1 MRFSRLLIITVASGL
16 ALFVAPTQVVHGATL
31 TVDSTADTAD
41 FSTADGVCDT
51 DDSVGDGPCTLRA
64 AIEQANFDA
73 GADTIEFSITGAGP
87 HTISTGSAL
96 PTITDAVIIDGTS
109 EPDFVSTPIVELD
122 GTSAGAAADG
132 LRITAGA
139 STVKGLVINRFG
151 GAGIEL
157 ATGGGNTIEGNYIG
171 TDLTGTIDLG
181 NNEGVV
187 IDLGDFNTIGGTAP
201 GAGNVISG
209 NDANGIRI
217 STVSASANEVLGNL
231 IGTQA
236 DGASALGNSFHGV
249 FLEGFAH
256 SAIGGSAAGAGN
268 TIAFNGRDGV
278 YVPFAIGISISRNS
292 IHSNA
297 GLGIDLRADGV
308 DTNDLGDA
316 DAGGNFGQNY
326 PVLTSALVFGSNT
339 TIKGSLNSAD
349 STAFALEFFS
359 NAACDVSGNGEGETF
374 EVSSTQTTDG
384 VGDVTFTVF
393 VGSAV
398 PVGRFIAATATD
410 PTDDTSEFSVCA
422 EVQLDSDGDG
432 VPDTTDVCP
441 DDASNDVD
449 GDGICVGNGFNPPK
463 TGDNDNC
470 PTTSNAAQTDGDGD
484 GFGDAC
490 DGCPSTATSW
500 TTPFG
505 DTDCDSFIDSIEAF
519 VGTDSTDSC
528 ANTAAED
535 DEADDRWPA
544 DTNDNQFVNT
554 FDVAPFV
561 APLNSVAPGP
571 PYTARLDLNMSGNI
585 NAFDVVPFIQLLN
598 KACLP

>member
-1 MRFSRLLIITVASGL
+1 M
-16 ALFVAPTQVVHGATL
+16 
-31 TVDSTADTAD
+31 
-41 FSTADGVCDT
+41 
-51 DDSVGDGPCTLRA
+51 
-64 AIEQANFDA
+64 
-73 GADTIEFSITGAGP
+73 
-87 HTISTGSAL
+87 
-96 PTITDAVIIDGTS
+96 
-109 EPDFVSTPIVELD
+109 
-122 GTSAGAAADG
+122 
-132 LRITAGA
+132 
-139 STVKGLVINRFG
+139 
-151 GAGIEL
+151 
-157 ATGGGNTIEGNYIG
+157 
-171 TDLTGTIDLG
+171 
-181 NNEGVV
+181 
-187 IDLGDFNTIGGTAP
+187 
-201 GAGNVISG
+201 
-209 NDANGIRI
+209 
-217 STVSASANEVLGNL
+217 
-231 IGTQA
+231 
-236 DGASALGNSFHGV
+236 

-256 SAIGGSAAGAGN
+256 GAIGGSAAGAGN

-278 YVPFAIGISISRNS
+278 YVPFAISTSISRNS

-308 DTNDLGDA
+308 DTNDLGDP
-316 DAGGNFGQNY
+316 DDGGNFGQNY

-384 VGDVTFTVF
+384 VGDVTVTVF

-410 PTDDTSEFSVCA
+410 PIGDTSEFSVCV
-422 EVQLDSDGDG
+422 EVLLDSDGDG
-432 VPDTTDVCP
+432 VPDTTDACP
-441 DDASNDVD
+441 NDASNDV
-449 GDGICVGNGFNPPK
+449 
-463 TGDNDNC
+463 
-470 PTTSNAAQTDGDGD
+470 DGD

-535 DEADDRWPA
+535 DEADDGWPA

-554 FDVAPFV
+554 FDVAPFIT
-561 APLNSVAPGP
+561 PLNSVAPGP